1 MTQRQL
7 RYTPVILMT
16 GLLAGLISCKGGPED
31 KGTFPLET
39 KVNMAD
45 VHKDVVMNVREVTIL
60 ETVPTS
66 KYLYLKVSEGDR
78 EYWAA
83 TSKSDIKAG
92 ETYFYNE
99 ALIKTDFESK
109 EMQRVFD
116 TIYLITTLVPEA
128 HGSSMEPLKE
138 VPQPPSEARDQGSKR
153 KFHSSPVAGKAT
165 HLSIAELLEDP
176 AAYEGAVVELTATCT
191 KINEGILQRN
201 WLHLADGT
209 ADDQDLVVTSAEGVD
224 PGSEITIRAVVR
236 LNKDFGAGYS
246 YDVLL
251 EDGVII
257 R

>member
-7 RYTPVILMT
+7 KYTPVILMT
-16 GLLAGLISCKGGPED
+16 GLLTGLISCKGGPED

-39 KVNMAD
+39 EVNMAD

-66 KYLYLKVSEGDR
+66 KYLYLKVSEGDG

-83 TSKSDIKAG
+83 TSKSEIKTG

-116 TIYLITTLVPEA
+116 TIYLITKLVPEA
-128 HGSSMEPLKE
+128 HGASLEPIEKMAD
-138 VPQPPSEARDQGSKR
+138 PPAEALERGTER

-165 HLSIAELLEDP
+165 RLSIAELLEDP
-176 AAYEGAVVELTATCT
+176 AAFEGKVVELTATCT

-209 ADDQDLVVTSAEGVD
+209 ADNRDLVVTSADATD

-236 LNKDFGAGYS
+236 LNRDFGAGYS

-251 EDGVII
+251 EEGVILL
-257 R
+257 